1 MEEFLSHFRFFNDS
15 NPKIFNAMVYQIRYL
30 TKLSDKVQVFL
41 CQRCSKSR
49 LDVKVDWRK
58 SSTVPLCNCTQLHHM
73 W

>member
-49 LDVKVDWRK
+49 LDVKVD
-58 SSTVPLCNCTQLHHM
+58 
-73 W
+73 